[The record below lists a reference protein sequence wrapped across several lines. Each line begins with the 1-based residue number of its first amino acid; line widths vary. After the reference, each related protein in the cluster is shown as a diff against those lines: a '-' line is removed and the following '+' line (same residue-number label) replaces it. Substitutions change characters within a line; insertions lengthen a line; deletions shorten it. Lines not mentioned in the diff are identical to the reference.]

1 MHHNF
6 LDNESHARE
15 SLSID
20 RIPPDSVFINLMDPI
35 YQTYQIIHSCFGA
48 ATSHFIVE
56 SAQIGQTSKSIIQSY
71 NPDKGSFGIE
81 GKELGKNIGHNL
93 ENKGHQKIYLSMK
106 ITKILI
112 LKILEFL
119 FEIFDLIF
127 GTEN

>member
-1 MHHNF
+1 MWTIVGTISRQVLEHICNIFCLVFFTFSNFCRFFMHHNF
-6 LDNESHARE
+6 LDNETHARE

-56 SAQIGQTSKSIIQSY
+56 SAKIGQTSKSIIENY

-81 GKELGKNIGHNL
+81 GIIW
-93 ENKGHQKIYLSMK
+93 KIK
-106 ITKILI
+106 DIKKFI
-112 LKILEFL
+112 
-119 FEIFDLIF
+119 
-127 GTEN
+127 

>member
-1 MHHNF
+1 
-6 LDNESHARE
+6 
-15 SLSID
+15 
-20 RIPPDSVFINLMDPI
+20 MDPI

-48 ATSHFIVE
+48 TTSHFIVE
-56 SAQIGQTSKSIIQSY
+56 SAKIGQTSKSVIQNY

-81 GKELGKNIGHNL
+81 GKELGKNIGHKL

>member
-15 SLSID
+15 SLPID

-56 SAQIGQTSKSIIQSY
+56 SAKIGQTSKSVIQNF

>member
-6 LDNESHARE
+6 LDNESHAGE

-56 SAQIGQTSKSIIQSY
+56 SAKIGQTSKSVIQNF

-81 GKELGKNIGHNL
+81 CKELGIIW
-93 ENKGHQKIYLSMK
+93 KIKDIALAKYFSTL
-106 ITKILI
+106 
-112 LKILEFL
+112 
-119 FEIFDLIF
+119 
-127 GTEN
+127 